1 MYSNNS
7 SSDDEEKE
15 LMDEIQLNN
24 NNLGGSFGGTI
35 GSSSNN
41 IGSPGGEFINQM
53 EQVFKTIDTEENGII
68 SLTQLRQEIESL
80 TGESIDTN
88 PLIGKL
94 LNFLRIV
101 HRAEQPK
108 NDDEDEVDND
118 VDNPEN
124 TNHDDQDDFEDDS
137 SFEDLIFDEK
147 KQLEEDNT
155 FIDFQSFLESMASY
169 MDGEDPKKLRE
180 KQIEKL
186 KLPKFKVPIDLLK
199 KYNITPKFLS
209 PMISGNNSPNGG
221 NNSNNNNNNN
231 SSGGGGGGD
240 VYSHLN
246 NSPSKSGGSSN
257 KFNRLFSAKPMV
269 TFEQFNQLITKLN
282 YGKEI
287 PKQKLLM
294 HLHDLP
300 TDKDDCI
307 DANLFLSSF
316 GGLNHPMSP
325 KLTYDDDDDN
335 NQVEKKE
342 DQFNINSR
350 GSGNTSPPNV
360 KINYNNNNDSNNNN
374 NKNNNNKNNNNNN
387 NNNNI
392 NQWNSKNTQIVD
404 QLQDSYKVLERE
416 VESYQSE
423 LSMLE
428 KSRQIQDSSLKKKDQ
443 EIDKLRKEARFVDG
457 MRDANK
463 DLMVQNQNL
472 KNQLSKLTLNEELL
486 RESIDQE
493 KDKLREASESNV
505 LKDLELKK
513 LKLLLKTQQNINNK
527 LSMMVTFSDDTI
539 QEGGSSGTSSPNSS
553 GSINFTSKRIK
564 PTIDRAKQVL
574 GRQKSEKFEMDKYST
589 IHANNNFSMF
599 LKQQQVLLQEKQEK
613 QYQQPY
619 YFQSG
624 TNSPQSL
631 QSEFEEL
638 NKQQQQQPQTT
649 TPPISQQNYDN
660 NDEESSELDSLKKQ
674 LGGFDYQLPPLE
686 GTYDSPSISS
696 PSHNQSFDSPSHNQ
710 SFDSPSLVSSPPISQ
725 LISKVS
731 DGPQP
736 IQMMSPM
743 TPPLPTHIT
752 SSSNLSSS
760 LNVTPTHN
768 NNNNNNNNNQ
778 PNSPLANEQS
788 NRSLLS
794 PKYIRTSS
802 PSIKS
807 TPSSAPMYS
816 STPSTSTATALL
828 SPFSL
833 NNPTN
838 ITGSPLNNSTN
849 NNNNSNNNNK
859 NSNTTTTT
867 TTTISNNTG
876 NSNLGYNTISSNNFN
891 NFVNS
896 SSSNLSSSQLIQDQF
911 NVGSIRR
918 LKKSDIIRLHASEM
932 EEQNESAQ
940 MLITEAEKALEEFK
954 KNSSLELQR
963 LQKLLQEE
971 RQHSKMLEKQL
982 SNQMDKNKEMV
993 TGKDSTNTSS
1003 WGGMQN
1009 FFSFVTNYLPSTLF
1023 CNLSSTS

>member
-1 MYSNNS
+1 MYSTNS

-15 LMDEIQLNN
+15 LMDEIQLNQ
-24 NNLGGSFGGTI
+24 NLSGSFGGI

-41 IGSPGGEFINQM
+41 IGASPGGDFINQM

-68 SLTQLRQEIESL
+68 SITQLRQEIESL
-80 TGESIDTN
+80 TGESSETN

-108 NDDEDEVDND
+108 NDDDEDENEDEQQEGD
-118 VDNPEN
+118 DQEN
-124 TNHDDQDDFEDDS
+124 TGGSDFEDDS
-137 SFEDLIFDEK
+137 SFEDLILNEK
-147 KQLEEDNT
+147 KQIEEDNT
-155 FIDFQSFLESMASY
+155 FVDLQSFLESMASY

-209 PMISGNNSPNGG
+209 PLISGG
-221 NNSNNNNNNN
+221 NNSLNNNDSPN
-231 SSGGGGGGD
+231 SGGGGSNM
-240 VYSHLN
+240 VFSHLN
-246 NSPSKSGGSSN
+246 NSPSKSGGGGSSN
-257 KFNRLFSAKPMV
+257 KFNRLFTAKPMV

-325 KLTYDDDDDN
+325 KLTYNDDGEENLQQQRYN
-335 NQVEKKE
+335 NEKKE
-342 DQFNINSR
+342 NQFNINSR

-360 KINYNNNNDSNNNN
+360 KINNNNNTNSNSNTNINNTST
-374 NKNNNNKNNNNNN
+374 
-387 NNNNI
+387 NNI
-392 NQWNSKNTQIVD
+392 SQWNSKNTQIVD
-404 QLQDSYKVLERE
+404 QLQDSYKILEKE

-428 KSRQIQDSSLKKKDQ
+428 KSRQIQDSTLKKKDQ

-493 KDKLREASESNV
+493 KDRLREAMESNV
-505 LKDLELKK
+505 LKELELKK

-527 LSMMVTFSDDTI
+527 LSMMVTFSDDTL
-539 QEGGSSGTSSPNSS
+539 QEGGGGGSGTNSPSGAG

-574 GRQKSEKFEMDKYST
+574 SRQKSDKFEIDKYST

-599 LKQQQVLLQEKQEK
+599 LKQQQLQLQEKQEK

-619 YFQSG
+619 YYTSG

-638 NKQQQQQPQTT
+638 NKQQQGTT
-649 TPPISQQNYDN
+649 TPPLSQQNSINYDN
-660 NDEESSELDSLKKQ
+660 NNNDNDNNDNDDGSSELDSLKKQ
-674 LGGFDYQLPPLE
+674 LSGFDYQLPSE
-686 GTYDSPSISS
+686 G
-696 PSHNQSFDSPSHNQ
+696 SFDSPSHNQ
-710 SFDSPSLVSSPPISQ
+710 SFDSPTLLSSPPISQ

-743 TPPLPTHIT
+743 TPPLPNQI
-752 SSSNLSSS
+752 SSGNLSIS
-760 LNVTPTHN
+760 LNATP
-768 NNNNNNNNNQ
+768 
-778 PNSPLANEQS
+778 SKEQS
-788 NRSLLS
+788 IKSLFS
-794 PKYIRTSS
+794 PNYIRTSS

-807 TPSSAPMYS
+807 TTTTTAPSSAPIYS
-816 STPSTSTATALL
+816 STPSTSTAAALL

-833 NNPTN
+833 NNP
-838 ITGSPLNNSTN
+838 I
-849 NNNNSNNNNK
+849 
-859 NSNTTTTT
+859 TTTTT
-867 TTTISNNTG
+867 TTTTTSNTVNSPLNNNNNNNNNTSSSSSTNIAG
-876 NSNLGYNTISSNNFN
+876 NSNSNSNSNSNLGYNTISSNSFN
-891 NFVNS
+891 NIGGNG
-896 SSSNLSSSQLIQDQF
+896 LTSSQLIQDQF

-918 LKKSDIIRLHASEM
+918 LKKSDIIRLHTSEM

-971 RQHSKMLEKQL
+971 RQHSKTLEKQL
-982 SNQMDKNKEMV
+982 SSQLDKNKEMV
-993 TGKDSTNTSS
+993 TGKESTNTSS

>member
-1 MYSNNS
+1 MYSTNS

-15 LMDEIQLNN
+15 LMDEIQLNQ
-24 NNLGGSFGGTI
+24 NLSGSFGGGSGGI

-41 IGSPGGEFINQM
+41 IGASPGGEFINQM

-68 SLTQLRQEIESL
+68 SITQLRQEIESL
-80 TGESIDTN
+80 TGESSETN

-108 NDDEDEVDND
+108 NDDDEDEEEQQQQQEGDD
-118 VDNPEN
+118 QEN
-124 TNHDDQDDFEDDS
+124 TGGSDFEDDS
-137 SFEDLIFDEK
+137 SFEDLILNEK
-147 KQLEEDNT
+147 KQIEEDNT
-155 FIDFQSFLESMASY
+155 FVDLQSFLESMASY

-209 PMISGNNSPNGG
+209 PLISGGNNSPN
-221 NNSNNNNNNN
+221 NNDSPN
-231 SSGGGGGGD
+231 SGGGGGGNM
-240 VYSHLN
+240 VFSHLN
-246 NSPSKSGGSSN
+246 NSPSKSGGGGSSN
-257 KFNRLFSAKPMV
+257 KFNRLFTAKPMV

-325 KLTYDDDDDN
+325 KLTYNDDGEENLQQRYN
-335 NQVEKKE
+335 NEKKE
-342 DQFNINSR
+342 NQFNINSR

-360 KINYNNNNDSNNNN
+360 KINNNSSNSNSNSSNNT
-374 NKNNNNKNNNNNN
+374 
-387 NNNNI
+387 NI
-392 NQWNSKNTQIVD
+392 NNTSTSNISQWNSKNTQIVD
-404 QLQDSYKVLERE
+404 QLQDSYKILEKE

-428 KSRQIQDSSLKKKDQ
+428 KSRQIQDSTLKKKDQ

-493 KDKLREASESNV
+493 KDRLREVMESNV
-505 LKDLELKK
+505 LKELELKK

-527 LSMMVTFSDDTI
+527 LSMMVTFSDDTL
-539 QEGGSSGTSSPNSS
+539 QEGGGGGSGTNSPSGAG

-574 GRQKSEKFEMDKYST
+574 SRQKSDKFDIDKYST

-599 LKQQQVLLQEKQEK
+599 LKQQQLQLQEKQEK

-619 YFQSG
+619 YYTSG

-638 NKQQQQQPQTT
+638 NKQQQGTT
-649 TPPISQQNYDN
+649 TPPLSQQNSINYDN
-660 NDEESSELDSLKKQ
+660 NNNDNNNDNDNDDGSSELDSLKKQ
-674 LGGFDYQLPPLE
+674 LSGFDYQLPLE
-686 GTYDSPSISS
+686 GSFDSPL
-696 PSHNQSFDSPSHNQ
+696 HNQSFDSPT
-710 SFDSPSLVSSPPISQ
+710 LLSSPPISQ

-743 TPPLPTHIT
+743 TPPLPNQI
-752 SSSNLSSS
+752 SSGNLSIS
-760 LNVTPTHN
+760 LNATP
-768 NNNNNNNNNQ
+768 
-778 PNSPLANEQS
+778 SKEQS
-788 NRSLLS
+788 NKSLFS
-794 PKYIRTSS
+794 PNYIRTSS

-807 TPSSAPMYS
+807 TTITAPSSAPIYS
-816 STPSTSTATALL
+816 STPSTSTAAALL

-833 NNPTN
+833 NNP
-838 ITGSPLNNSTN
+838 I
-849 NNNNSNNNNK
+849 
-859 NSNTTTTT
+859 TTTTT
-867 TTTISNNTG
+867 TTTSTSNTIGSPLNNNNNNNTTSSSSTNIAG
-876 NSNLGYNTISSNNFN
+876 NSNSNSNLGYNTISSNSFN
-891 NFVNS
+891 NIGGNG
-896 SSSNLSSSQLIQDQF
+896 LTSSQLIQDQF

-918 LKKSDIIRLHASEM
+918 LKKSDIIRLHTSEM

-971 RQHSKMLEKQL
+971 RQHSKTLEKQL
-982 SNQMDKNKEMV
+982 SSQLDKNKEMV
-993 TGKDSTNTSS
+993 TGKESTNTSS

>member
-1 MYSNNS
+1 MYSTNS

-15 LMDEIQLNN
+15 LMDDIQLNQ
-24 NNLGGSFGGTI
+24 NLSGSFGGSGGI

-41 IGSPGGEFINQM
+41 IGTSPGGEFINQM
-53 EQVFKTIDTEENGII
+53 EQVFKTIDTEGNGVI
-68 SLTQLRQEIESL
+68 SITQLRQEIESL
-80 TGESIDTN
+80 TGESSETN

-108 NDDEDEVDND
+108 NEDDEDEDQVDEDRYNQED
-118 VDNPEN
+118 QEN
-124 TNHDDQDDFEDDS
+124 GGGSDFEDDS
-137 SFEDLIFDEK
+137 SFEDLLLNEK
-147 KQLEEDNT
+147 KQMEEDNT
-155 FIDFQSFLESMASY
+155 FVDLQSFLESMASY

-209 PMISGNNSPNGG
+209 PLISGNNTPSNGNDSPNA
-221 NNSNNNNNNN
+221 NM
-231 SSGGGGGGD
+231 
-240 VYSHLN
+240 VFSHLN
-246 NSPSKSGGSSN
+246 NSPSKSGASSN
-257 KFNRLFSAKPMV
+257 KFNRLFTAKPMV

-325 KLTYDDDDDN
+325 KLTYNDDDEQHQQQHLQQQQQQYN
-335 NQVEKKE
+335 EKKE

-360 KINYNNNNDSNNNN
+360 KINNNNN
-374 NKNNNNKNNNNNN
+374 NTSTTTS
-387 NNNNI
+387 NI
-392 NQWNSKNTQIVD
+392 SQWNSKNTQIVD
-404 QLQDSYKVLERE
+404 QLQDSYKILEKE

-428 KSRQIQDSSLKKKDQ
+428 KSRQIQDSTLKKKDQ
-443 EIDKLRKEARFVDG
+443 EIDRLRKEARFVDG

-486 RESIDQE
+486 RETIDQE
-493 KDKLREASESNV
+493 KDRLREATESNV

-527 LSMMVTFSDDTI
+527 LSMMVTFSDDTL
-539 QEGGSSGTSSPNSS
+539 QEGGSGTNSPSG

-599 LKQQQVLLQEKQEK
+599 LKQQQLLLQEKQEK

-619 YFQSG
+619 YTSG

-638 NKQQQQQPQTT
+638 NKQQQQNTTPT
-649 TPPISQQNYDN
+649 TPPLSQQNSINYDN
-660 NDEESSELDSLKKQ
+660 NNNNNNDDGSSELDSLKKQ
-674 LGGFDYQLPPLE
+674 LSGFDYQLPPD
-686 GTYDSPSISS
+686 G
-696 PSHNQSFDSPSHNQ
+696 SFDSPSHNNNQ
-710 SFDSPSLVSSPPISQ
+710 SFDSPTLLSSPPISQ

-743 TPPLPTHIT
+743 TPPLPNQI
-752 SSSNLSSS
+752 SSGNLSNS
-760 LNVTPTHN
+760 LNATPTKD
-768 NNNNNNNNNQ
+768 
-778 PNSPLANEQS
+778 QS
-788 NRSLLS
+788 NKSLFS
-794 PKYIRTSS
+794 PNYIRTSS

-807 TPSSAPMYS
+807 TPSSAPIYS
-816 STPSTSTATALL
+816 STPSTSTAAALL

-833 NNPTN
+833 NNTITTTN
-838 ITGSPLNNSTN
+838 TTNTTGSPLNNSGNNTN
-849 NNNNSNNNNK
+849 N
-859 NSNTTTTT
+859 
-867 TTTISNNTG
+867 ISSSSSSLSTHITG
-876 NSNLGYNTISSNNFN
+876 NSNSNGNLGYNTISSNSFN
-891 NFVNS
+891 NIGGGNNNNN
-896 SSSNLSSSQLIQDQF
+896 NLASSQLIQDQF

-982 SNQMDKNKEMV
+982 SSQMDKNKEMV

>member
-1 MYSNNS
+1 MYSTNS

-15 LMDEIQLNN
+15 LMDEIQLNQ
-24 NNLGGSFGGTI
+24 NLSGSFGGGGSGGI

-41 IGSPGGEFINQM
+41 IGASPGGEFINQM

-68 SLTQLRQEIESL
+68 SITQLRQEIESL
-80 TGESIDTN
+80 TGESSETN

-108 NDDEDEVDND
+108 NDDDEEEQQEGDD
-118 VDNPEN
+118 QEN
-124 TNHDDQDDFEDDS
+124 TSGSDFEDDS
-137 SFEDLIFDEK
+137 SFEDLILNEK
-147 KQLEEDNT
+147 KQIEEDNT
-155 FIDFQSFLESMASY
+155 FVDLQSFLESMASY

-209 PMISGNNSPNGG
+209 PLISGGNNSPN
-221 NNSNNNNNNN
+221 NNDSPN
-231 SSGGGGGGD
+231 SGGGGGGGGNM
-240 VYSHLN
+240 VFSHLN
-246 NSPSKSGGSSN
+246 NSPSKSGGGSSN
-257 KFNRLFSAKPMV
+257 KFNRLFTAKPMV

-325 KLTYDDDDDN
+325 KLTYNDDGEENLQQRYN
-335 NQVEKKE
+335 NEKKE
-342 DQFNINSR
+342 NQFNINSR

-360 KINYNNNNDSNNNN
+360 KINNNSSNSNSNSSNNT
-374 NKNNNNKNNNNNN
+374 
-387 NNNNI
+387 NI
-392 NQWNSKNTQIVD
+392 NNTSTSNISQWNSKNTQIVD
-404 QLQDSYKVLERE
+404 QLQDSYKILEKE

-428 KSRQIQDSSLKKKDQ
+428 KSRQIQDSTLKKKDQ

-493 KDKLREASESNV
+493 KDRLREVMESNV
-505 LKDLELKK
+505 LKELELKK

-527 LSMMVTFSDDTI
+527 LSMMVTFSDDTL
-539 QEGGSSGTSSPNSS
+539 QEGGGGGSGTNSPSGAG

-574 GRQKSEKFEMDKYST
+574 SRQKSDKFDIDKYST

-599 LKQQQVLLQEKQEK
+599 LKQQQLQLQEKQEK

-619 YFQSG
+619 YYTSG

-638 NKQQQQQPQTT
+638 NKQQQQGTT
-649 TPPISQQNYDN
+649 TPPLSQQNSINYDN
-660 NDEESSELDSLKKQ
+660 NNNDNNNDNDNDDGSSELDSLKKQ
-674 LGGFDYQLPPLE
+674 LSGFDYQLPLE
-686 GTYDSPSISS
+686 GSFDSPL
-696 PSHNQSFDSPSHNQ
+696 HNQSFDSPT
-710 SFDSPSLVSSPPISQ
+710 LLSSPPISQ

-743 TPPLPTHIT
+743 TPPLPNQI
-752 SSSNLSSS
+752 SSGNLSIS
-760 LNVTPTHN
+760 LNATP
-768 NNNNNNNNNQ
+768 
-778 PNSPLANEQS
+778 SKEQS
-788 NRSLLS
+788 NKSLFS
-794 PKYIRTSS
+794 PNYIRTSS

-807 TPSSAPMYS
+807 TTTITAPSSAPIYS
-816 STPSTSTATALL
+816 STPSTSTAAALL

-833 NNPTN
+833 NNP
-838 ITGSPLNNSTN
+838 I
-849 NNNNSNNNNK
+849 
-859 NSNTTTTT
+859 TTTTT
-867 TTTISNNTG
+867 TTTTSTSNTINSPLNNNNTTSSSSSSSTNIAG
-876 NSNLGYNTISSNNFN
+876 NSSNSNLGYNTISSNSFN
-891 NFVNS
+891 NIGGNG
-896 SSSNLSSSQLIQDQF
+896 LTSSQLIQDQF

-918 LKKSDIIRLHASEM
+918 LKKSDIIRLHTSEM

-971 RQHSKMLEKQL
+971 RQHSKTLEKQL
-982 SNQMDKNKEMV
+982 SSQLDKNKEMV
-993 TGKDSTNTSS
+993 TGKESTNTSS